1 MRRFLSNCIENDLR
15 LPMVYSECSYNMAC
29 YQLEYDYDIVDVI
42 TEEKKIN
49 GKDYTYIIA
58 KLNTITNKNT
68 VCFVYDEEKGYLM
81 LDDEE
86 KYKNF

>member
-1 MRRFLSNCIENDLR
+1 
-15 LPMVYSECSYNMAC
+15 MAC
-29 YQLEYDYDIVDVI
+29 YQLEYDYDIVDVT

-58 KLNTITNKNT
+58 KMDAVTNKNT

-86 KYKNF
+86 KYKNFKKGIDKINNVCYNTYIR